1 MVDRHSN
8 EEEPEYKKAV
18 FSLPQLETID
28 KYTTQWEKTA
38 ILNLEEALKE
48 KNFRNQLVLTCILL
62 RGQVFVTFSYVV

>member
-18 FSLPQLETID
+18 FSLPELETID
-28 KYTTQWEKTA
+28 KYTTQWEKTT

-48 KNFRNQLVLTCILL
+48 KIL
-62 RGQVFVTFSYVV
+62 RTN